1 MRKQEID
8 AMIDNGITAKIHEQL
23 GVWSCDFYPFMPQ
36 HLMTNDDGEPDIE
49 RLEKEQY
56 STVYRKIRFY
66 FDTPEQLE
74 VFCMAVE
81 QKDVK

>member
-49 RLEKEQY
+49 RIEKEQY
-56 STVYRKIRFY
+56 STVYRGIRFIH
-66 FDTPEQLE
+66 QNN
-74 VFCMAVE
+74 
-81 QKDVK
+81 